1 MSLDSVLTLSA
12 GLFAIGLFGV
22 LTKTNLIAVLMCV
35 ELMFNAINLAAVG
48 ISRYVAPSFFR
59 VQNAQVDNE
68 QIDLILSGHV
78 LSIFSIAI
86 SAAEVSMALAI
97 IILIYRT
104 KNTVDIS
111 DISKMSG

>member
-1 MSLDSVLTLSA
+1 MSLESVLTLSA

-22 LTKTNLIAVLMCV
+22 LTKINLIAVLMCI
-35 ELMFNAINLAAVG
+35 ELLFNAINVAAVG
-48 ISRYVAPSFFR
+48 ISRYIAPSMFR
-59 VQNAQVDNE
+59 IAGSDLNSEQV
-68 QIDLILSGHV
+68 DLILSGHV
-78 LSIFSIAI
+78 ISIFSIAI

-111 DISKMSG
+111 DINKMSG